1 MPLRRT
7 LANKISGITAAEN
20 AEVFVG
26 SNTTY
31 NMIESEL
38 LARRIQGMAVE
49 LTLSVAS
56 RRSSSAAGG
65 STVRL

>member
-31 NMIESEL
+31 NIIEGEL
-38 LARRIQGMAVE
+38 LAHKIQGMAVE
-49 LTLSVAS
+49 LTPSVAS
-56 RRSSSAAGG
+56 RRFSSAAGG
-65 STVRL
+65 STVGL